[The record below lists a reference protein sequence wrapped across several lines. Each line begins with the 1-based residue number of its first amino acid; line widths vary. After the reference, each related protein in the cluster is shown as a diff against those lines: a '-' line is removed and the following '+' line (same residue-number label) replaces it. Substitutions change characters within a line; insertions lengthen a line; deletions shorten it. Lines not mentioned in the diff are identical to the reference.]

1 MRKLRHEEIVRLT
14 PADEGHSPRHPIA
27 VVVDNVRSMHNVGSF
42 FRTSDGAWIEKLY
55 LTGITATPDHQ
66 GLHKTALGAQ
76 ETVPWEHLENT
87 AECIRLLKSA
97 GYTIAVLELTDSPT
111 RPEYLEAHHFPIAL
125 VLGNEVQGVQ
135 DDVMSLADLAIEI
148 PQFGSKQSLN
158 VSVAYGI
165 AVFALVQRWRAVKD
179 PKESLSRVIA

>member
-1 MRKLRHEEIVRLT
+1 MRLT

-27 VVVDNVRSMHNVGSF
+27 AVVDNVRSMHNVGSL

-76 ETVPWEHLENT
+76 ETVPWEHVENT
-87 AECIRLLKSA
+87 LDAVRRLKAA

-111 RPEYLEAHHFPIAL
+111 RVDDLLPRHFPLAL

-135 DDVMSLADLAIEI
+135 EEVMALADLAIEI
-148 PQFGSKQSLN
+148 PQYGSKQSLN

-165 AVFALVQRWRAVKD
+165 AVFELVRRY
-179 PKESLSRVIA
+179 RVVMGTK